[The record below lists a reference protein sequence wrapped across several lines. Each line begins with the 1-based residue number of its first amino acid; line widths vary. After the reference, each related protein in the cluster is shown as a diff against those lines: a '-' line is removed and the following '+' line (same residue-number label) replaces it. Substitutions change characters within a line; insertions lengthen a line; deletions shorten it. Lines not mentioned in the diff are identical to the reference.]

1 MSLLTSTEQN
11 FELKK
16 HVNAIHC
23 TNYFSLLQRKLFNAL
38 LFNAYP
44 DLPYKSQYEIPTRKL
59 CNLIGYNS
67 NDYGKLKQALVAL
80 ISTAIEWNIIDY
92 SSSQSSGEWRASAA
106 LSAAKLEGGI
116 CSYEY
121 SSLMKELLFRPE
133 IYGKLNMVVL
143 SKFKSSYGLALYENC
158 MRYQGL
164 PQTPWFSLDIFR
176 RLMGVVGNKYVAFKD
191 FKKRVLNI
199 AVNEVNLHS
208 VLRIIPEIKKTNH
221 QVVSIRFKLQNVA
234 INSNDLSSSEQPK
247 IEDINGLLVDTL
259 SKDFSLS
266 PETIK
271 DLFNK
276 YESSYIQEKINLI
289 VNSES
294 YKLGKIKGRGGYL
307 ISALKNNYQP
317 TKIEFINEKN
327 RDIEICK
334 LQKSKNESQ
343 DNIVEKYEQYVRN
356 KITFYLRTLSDTEL
370 KQLVAEFEQDM
381 KDKQIELFTKYGK
394 EGLENPSAKA
404 YYVDFIKKTKS
415 SDIGEIISLE
425 EYINK
430 TKSLNT

>member
-1 MSLLTSTEQN
+1 MSLLTSNEQN
-11 FELKK
+11 LELKK

-23 TNYFSLLQRKLFNAL
+23 TNYFSLVQRKLFNAL

-44 DLPYKSQYEIPTRKL
+44 DLPYKSQYEIPTRQL

-80 ISTAIEWNIIDY
+80 ITTAIEWNIIDY
-92 SSSQSSGEWRASAA
+92 SSSQSSGEWRASSA

-116 CSYEY
+116 CTYEY

-164 PQTPWFSLDIFR
+164 PQTPWFPLDIFR
-176 RLMGVVGNKYVAFKD
+176 KLMGVVGDKYIAFKD

-199 AVNEVNLHS
+199 AVNEVNLYS
-208 VLRIIPEIKKTNH
+208 VLQIIPEIKRTNH
-221 QVVSIRFKLQNVA
+221 KVISLRFKLQNVA
-234 INSNDLSSSEQPK
+234 VNSDDLSISKKPE
-247 IEDINGLLVDTL
+247 IEDINGSLIDTL

-266 PETIK
+266 PEAIN

-276 YESSYIQEKINLI
+276 YDSSFIQEKINLI
-289 VNSES
+289 INSES
-294 YKLGKIKGRGGYL
+294 YKSGKIKGRGGYL

-317 TKIEFINEKN
+317 IKTEVTNNKN
-327 RDIEICK
+327 RDIEIGK
-334 LQKSKNESQ
+334 HQRSKHLSQ
-343 DNIVEKYEQYVRN
+343 VDIEEKYKQYVRN
-356 KITFYLRTLSDTEL
+356 TMTSYLKALSDTEL
-370 KQLVAEFEQDM
+370 KKLVAEFEQDM
-381 KDKQIELFTKYGK
+381 RANQFELYDKYSS
-394 EGLENPSAKA
+394 EGLENPLAKA
-404 YYVDFIKKTKS
+404 YYVDFIKRTKS
-415 SDIGEIISLE
+415 SDMGEIVSLE
-425 EYINK
+425 KFI
-430 TKSLNT
+430 TKIKCLNS